1 MRYFKRTFINQSVNN
16 PISSYTLGMKR
27 TRTAFVGIGL
37 NLSQLLFGDRL
48 ENESLTK
55 TAGRNFFEHIQL
67 PTYAT
72 INKNKF

>member
-1 MRYFKRTFINQSVNN
+1 
-16 PISSYTLGMKR
+16 MKR

-37 NLSQLLFGDRL
+37 NLSQLLFGDRS

-72 INKNKF
+72 VNKNKF